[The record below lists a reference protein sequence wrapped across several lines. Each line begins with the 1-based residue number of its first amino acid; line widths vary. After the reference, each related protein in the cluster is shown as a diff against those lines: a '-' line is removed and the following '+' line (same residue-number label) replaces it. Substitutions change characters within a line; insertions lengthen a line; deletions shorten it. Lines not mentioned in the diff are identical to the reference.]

1 MSGSSSTFRSIGAVL
16 AGIVVGVAL
25 SLVTDAVLHRVG
37 IIPPLGTP
45 ASNGV
50 LALATVYRTVYGV
63 IGSYVTARL
72 APNRPMLHAM
82 IPGALGFIVS
92 IVGAAVTWN
101 HAEFGPHWYPV
112 LLIILALPT
121 AWLGGKLNEQSA
133 GTT

>member
-1 MSGSSSTFRSIGAVL
+1 
-16 AGIVVGVAL
+16 
-25 SLVTDAVLHRVG
+25 VTDAILHRLG
-37 IIPPLGTP
+37 IIPPSGTP

-101 HAEFGPHWYPV
+101 HSEFGPHWYPV

-121 AWLGGKLNEQSA
+121 AWLGGKLYEQSP
-133 GTT
+133 GTS

>member
-1 MSGSSSTFRSIGAVL
+1 MSGSSSTFRSIRAVL
-16 AGIVVGVAL
+16 TGIVVGVAL
-25 SLVTDAVLHRVG
+25 SLVTDAILHRLG
-37 IIPPLGTP
+37 IIPPSGTP

-101 HAEFGPHWYPV
+101 HSEVGPHWYPV
-112 LLIILALPT
+112 LSRGLP
-121 AWLGGKLNEQSA
+121 QRFR
-133 GTT
+133 